1 MQIFS
6 GPGVLAL
13 EDGEEDAELEGVDH
27 PGDRVK
33 LLRVP
38 FVSAAETAKGQ
49 YQESIL

>member
-27 PGDRVK
+27 PGDRV
-33 LLRVP
+33 P